1 MRFLIP
7 RFSLVQGVWML
18 VFGLVGALIA
28 GGYGVLHDQVTF
40 GLGPE
45 YFTRF
50 KVYQFGYEGVAN
62 PGRWVAAQI
71 GFQASWWVGLFAG
84 WFLGRVAIPRVAL
97 GRAVRLSF
105 LGVGLMLGVTLVF
118 GFGGWLWAQ
127 WRLDVAGVAQWT
139 EAMRGFDVVDVRAFA
154 TVGYIHN
161 ASYLG
166 ALVGLIGAVV
176 WVWRRCL
183 GMRG

>member
-7 RFSLVQGVWML
+7 RFSLVQGMWML
-18 VFGLVGALIA
+18 AFGLVGAVIA
-28 GGYGVLHDQVTF
+28 GVYGIVHDQVTF
-40 GLGPE
+40 WLGPE

-50 KVYQFGYEGVAN
+50 KVFQFGYEGVAN
-62 PGRWVAAQI
+62 PGRWEAAKI

-84 WFLGRVAIPRVAL
+84 RFLGRVAIPRVDL
-97 GRAVRLSF
+97 GRATRLCLLS
-105 LGVGLMLGVTLVF
+105 VGLMLGVTLLF
-118 GFGGWLWAQ
+118 GMGGWLWAQ
-127 WRLDVAGVAQWT
+127 WRLDENGVRWW
-139 EAMRGFDVVDVRAFA
+139 AMALRGFDVADVRAFA

-166 ALVGLIGAVV
+166 ALVGLIGAIV
-176 WVWRRCL
+176 WVRWRCL

>member
-7 RFSLVQGVWML
+7 RFSLVQGVWMV
-18 VFGLVGALIA
+18 VFGFVGAVIA
-28 GGYGVLHDQVTF
+28 GGYGMLHDQVTF
-40 GLGPE
+40 WLGPE

-62 PGRWVAAQI
+62 PGRWEAAKI

-84 WFLGRVAIPRVAL
+84 WFLGRVAIPRVDL
-97 GRAVRLSF
+97 GRAMRWCLLS
-105 LGVGLMLGVTLVF
+105 VGLMLGVTLVF

-127 WRLDVAGVAQWT
+127 WRLDETGVARWAM
-139 EAMRGFDVVDVRAFA
+139 AMRGFDVEDVRAFA

-161 ASYLG
+161 GSYLG
-166 ALVGLIGAVV
+166 ALVGLIGAVI

-183 GMRG
+183 GKRG